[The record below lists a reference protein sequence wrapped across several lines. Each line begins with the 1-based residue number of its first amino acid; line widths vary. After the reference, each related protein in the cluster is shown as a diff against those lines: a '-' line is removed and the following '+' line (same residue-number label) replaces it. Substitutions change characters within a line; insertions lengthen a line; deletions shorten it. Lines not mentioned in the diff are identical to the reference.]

1 MTRVTG
7 RNIYITDLAKVL
19 ARSGG
24 SAPFAARAKDAQMSA
39 VWIRVGRG
47 PGLDK
52 NFTLAE
58 LPQVRQALDDAGIA
72 LWGWHVPFCADKH
85 AARDEADKLVGWAE
99 QFALAGTLLD
109 AEKTKESPRFRGGP
123 AEAEIYAET
132 MREGASAQG
141 RGLAL
146 SSHDQP
152 PLHNDLPFA
161 VFLARVADNC
171 PQVYYRSEE
180 QARSRLTKSVQGY
193 QPLEA
198 ARDFKDRYKP
208 TGNITT
214 AADIPLPDVATC
226 LAAARSFIAAVKE
239 AGYGGYSFWRWDTA
253 PEEIWDFFRDTPV

>member
-24 SAPFAARAKDAQMSA
+24 PAPFAERAKDAQMSA

-58 LPQVRQALDDAGIA
+58 LPQVRRALDEAGIA
-72 LWGWHVPFCADKH
+72 LWGWHVPFCADRQ
-85 AARDEADKLVGWAE
+85 AARDEADKLVDWAD
-99 QFALAGTLLD
+99 QHGLAGILLD
-109 AEKTKESPRFRGGP
+109 AEKTHESPRFRGG
-123 AEAEIYAET
+123 AKEAEIYAET
-132 MREGASAQG
+132 VREGVSAQE

-152 PLHNDLPFA
+152 PLHQDLPFA
-161 VFLARVADNC
+161 IFLPRVADNC

-180 QARSRLTKSVQGY
+180 QARSRLAKSVHGY

-208 TGNITT
+208 TGNITI
-214 AADIPLPDVATC
+214 ADDIPLPDVATC
-226 LAAARSFIAAVKE
+226 LAAAGSFIAAVKE
-239 AGYGGYSFWRWDTA
+239 GGFGGYSFWCWDSA